1 MAPRLRAVPQVFRP
15 RCLGP
20 VPETAKAPALPSG
33 IILGDCIAV
42 MATLPAA
49 SVDLVLTDPPYG
61 CNYRDRAGRRV
72 ANDNRTDW
80 LEPAFAGVARLM
92 KPDSFCVSF
101 YGWHVVDQF
110 MAAWRS
116 AGLRPVA
123 HLVFPKRYA
132 SRTGAFAARHEQA
145 YVLAKGHP
153 KVSSPIADV
162 LPWAYTGNRLHPT
175 QKPLEALTPII
186 AALSGP
192 GDLVLDPFAGSG
204 STLVAA
210 MGLGRKCLGIEM
222 DAEHAATARARLAGD
237 LNNRIIV

>member
-1 MAPRLRAVPQVFRP
+1 MSRFARP
-15 RCLGP
+15 RRLGP
-20 VPETAKAPALPSG
+20 VPEVAEAPALPSG
-33 IILGDCIAV
+33 ILHGDCVSV
-42 MATLPAA
+42 MATIPAA

-92 KPDSFCVSF
+92 KPDSLCVSF
-101 YGWHVVDQF
+101 YGWHVVDEF
-110 MAAWRS
+110 MAAWRA

-132 SRTGAFAARHEQA
+132 SRIGTFAARHEQA

-153 KVSSPIADV
+153 KVPSPIADV
-162 LPWAYTGNRLHPT
+162 LPWAYTGNKLHPT
-175 QKPLEALTPII
+175 QKPVEALAPVI
-186 AALSGP
+186 AALTRP

-210 MGLGRKCLGIEM
+210 CRLDRRFIGIEL
-222 DAEHAATARARLAGD
+222 DAAHAATASARLARESARHKALTIG
-237 LNNRIIV
+237 